1 MKYRHLF
8 FDLDHTLWD
17 FETNSKS
24 TLKELYR
31 TLRLDER
38 GIDDFDL
45 FHKNYLRHNEHLWGQ
60 YRNGNI
66 RQEELRIKRMRLA
79 LLDFKISDE
88 ELARQ
93 MSILFLDLL
102 PTQNNLFPGTK
113 EILQYLT
120 RNNYHLH
127 LITNGFEQTQHRK
140 LHHSGLDIFFDKVIT
155 SEASGNLKPQK
166 EIFEFALQKTS
177 ATLRESIM
185 IGDSI
190 EVDIQGAINAGM
202 DQVFVNH
209 HQIETK
215 VQPTYEVS
223 CLKELEEIF

>member
-31 TLRLDER
+31 VLKLDER

-120 RNNYHLH
+120 RKNYHLH

-140 LHHSGLDIFFDKVIT
+140 LHHSGLDIFFEEVIT

-166 EIFEFALQKTS
+166 EIFDFALQKTS

-190 EVDIQGAINAGM
+190 EVDILGAINAGM

-209 HQIETK
+209 HQIEAK

-223 CLKELEEIF
+223 CLMELEKIF